1 MGRIDAPLGE
11 ISSVGAGIESLA
23 AGLTTLSCVANS
35 FGGASVSDP
44 PATAAALQTL
54 GARWTTAALRLEDE
68 IVALGVATQATAVA
82 YRTTDESAMVAGGG
96 DGTVGGGGG
105 GGGGGAW

>member
-23 AGLTTLSCVANS
+23 TGLTTLGCVAGS
-35 FGGASVSDP
+35 FGGGSVSDP

-54 GARWTTAALRLEDE
+54 GARWSTAAQRLEDE

-82 YRTTDESAMVAGGG
+82 YRTTDESAMIAGGG
-96 DGTVGGGGG
+96 DGAAGDAGG